1 MIRIRQLKL
10 RIEHTEDELRNKI
23 CRSLR
28 IREDELHSYK
38 IRRQSLD
45 ARKKPELYYIYR
57 CMCFRGK
64 ETSAEK

>member
-45 ARKKPELYYIYR
+45 ARKNRSCIIFIR
-57 CMCFRGK
+57 
-64 ETSAEK
+64 